1 MASIA
6 ATAIDGTKEP
16 NEPTPSPGKE
26 LMPLPGDLSMQ
37 EEIRIGF
44 EKLRTMSPDELRQV
58 IRERVDLL
66 ETVLREREQRR
77 AALETARLASRIL
90 DYRRERSRRLHRHV
104 NLGST
109 LAAALTT
116 LLIVYVAL

>member
-6 ATAIDGTKEP
+6 ATAIDGNTDPK
-16 NEPTPSPGKE
+16 EPTPSPGKE
-26 LMPLPGDLSMQ
+26 LMPLPDDLSMQ

-44 EKLRTMSPDELRQV
+44 EKLRTMSPAELRQV
-58 IRERVDLL
+58 IRERVNLL

-90 DYRRERSRRLHRHV
+90 DYRRERSRRLHRQV
-104 NLGST
+104 NLGSA
-109 LAAALTT
+109 LAATFTT
-116 LLIVYVAL
+116 LLIVYVSL